1 MRVKIHEHTD
11 QKRIFQKELD
21 AVQNDFK
28 ALKEL
33 CSQYIE
39 IEDLELFYA
48 DAASYFLDV
57 FQNLHSKTFPMV
69 SGVKLCELLEVPLE
83 RIKTLS
89 ERIVKAKIKI
99 APDTLKPIDKP
110 DFNVYATTEEQIAR
124 FNIAKRVCDMYVE
137 ASKYATCYPSPFST
151 GTSGMVTPDF
161 EKRGYVKPNYRWVLN
176 LPNRTF

>member
-11 QKRIFQKELD
+11 QKRVFEKELK

-39 IEDLELFYA
+39 IEDLELFYK
-48 DAASYFLDV
+48 DPVNYFLDV
-57 FQNLHSKTFPMV
+57 FQNLHSKTFPFV
-69 SGVKLCELLEVPLE
+69 SGVKLCELLEVPLQ

-110 DFNVYATTEEQIAR
+110 DFNVYATTKEQIDR
-124 FNIAKRVCDMYVE
+124 FNMAQKICEVYVE
-137 ASKYATCYPSPFST
+137 ASMFTTVYPSPFST

-161 EKRGYVKPNYRWVLN
+161 EKRGYIKPNYRWVLN
-176 LPNRTF
+176 LPDRIF